1 MDVNERIRAL
11 MEERGWTP
19 YRLAKESGLSEGTV
33 GNIFRRNT
41 VPSTATLQAICG
53 GLKIT
58 LSQFFAEGEM
68 IELTPELKELFGD
81 WVNLTADQK
90 DAVRHMIPKR
100 QMGCDSQLTV
110 KPRKNSASLVDIIL
124 FSSCQMHPTKQE
136 VHPTFRP
143 VHSTCRIVSKW
154 PTFSKSKQSAQKG
167 GLFLLKSADCSEPS
181 GQDNETG
188 HVCFCDKHGLFQR
201 NKALAGRMEYH
212 LRMGIISPPRGAFP
226 ARYRRF
232 RRH

>member
-1 MDVNERIRAL
+1 MKDLHIDEIIDGFHFRRIEQRDKDLYMGVRAEVNERIRAL

-90 DAVRHMIPKR
+90 DAVRHMMKTMR
-100 QMGCDSQLTV
+100 
-110 KPRKNSASLVDIIL
+110 
-124 FSSCQMHPTKQE
+124 
-136 VHPTFRP
+136 
-143 VHSTCRIVSKW
+143 HS
-154 PTFSKSKQSAQKG
+154 
-167 GLFLLKSADCSEPS
+167 
-181 GQDNETG
+181 
-188 HVCFCDKHGLFQR
+188 
-201 NKALAGRMEYH
+201 
-212 LRMGIISPPRGAFP
+212 
-226 ARYRRF
+226 
-232 RRH
+232 